1 MSLVNKGEEF
11 ADLVEWTGDG
21 WKLIDGYQDIANQ
34 LQQQLTQDTIDY
46 VDQVRQSNSLVEPQ
60 AENISDMSST
70 LSETKDIVS
79 DIVNVYKGNS
89 SVKEFSD
96 DINKIQEDFR
106 NGAYTLDD
114 YNSKM
119 KELTENT
126 DFSLILSSQ
135 EQVSQMNEE
144 QINQMYAQQEMW
156 NALYADASNSL
167 VAITDQFNNG
177 KITEEDYAV
186 ALAGINDRF
195 LELAL
200 KAGIIKETE
209 NGFVDANGK
218 TVGTY
223 KQIKKSTTISDGS
236 SKAFTFMIKKS
247 ALKKKKIDLRNAEIS
262 VAGKYIYSYY

>member
-1 MSLVNKGEEF
+1 MN
-11 ADLVEWTGDG
+11 
-21 WKLIDGYQDIANQ
+21 
-34 LQQQLTQDTIDY
+34 
-46 VDQVRQSNSLVEPQ
+46 
-60 AENISDMSST
+60 T
-70 LSETKDIVS
+70 LE
-79 DIVNVYKGNS
+79 
-89 SVKEFSD
+89 
-96 DINKIQEDFR
+96 NKIQEDFR
-106 NGAYTLDD
+106 NGTYTLDD
-114 YNSKM
+114 YNAKM

-144 QINQMYAQQEMW
+144 QINQMYAQQEIW

-218 TVGTY
+218 TVDWANSLY
-223 KQIKKSTTISDGS
+223 
-236 SKAFTFMIKKS
+236 
-247 ALKKKKIDLRNAEIS
+247 N
-262 VAGKYIYSYY
+262 V